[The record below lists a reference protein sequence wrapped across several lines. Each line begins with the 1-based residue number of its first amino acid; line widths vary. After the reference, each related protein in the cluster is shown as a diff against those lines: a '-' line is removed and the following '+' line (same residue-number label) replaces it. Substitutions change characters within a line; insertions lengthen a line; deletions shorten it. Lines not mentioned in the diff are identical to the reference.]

1 MFEVPS
7 LQSLAESIGA
17 ALPSVWLAS
26 SVMILLLLD
35 IFLPEER
42 KDWTPRAALLFIGI
56 SFVLTLLQLIPPDS
70 WLVTQLSWLLTP
82 LNLVSTENSAFFGMY
97 AADGFTDFLNLVT
110 LGTAAF
116 AVLLSTDYLKK
127 ANINHGEFYSLL
139 LLSTAGVMF
148 MVGANNLL
156 LIFVALELLSI
167 PLYIM
172 AAFRATD
179 AQYISQQSALLAKG
193 NVDPQIVKSEESGIK
208 YFILGA
214 FASAFLVYGAALIY
228 GATGHFQLDEIGAA
242 VPTVLQN
249 GTASFLL
256 LAGTAFT
263 LAGLGFKVAAV
274 PFHMWTPDVY
284 EGAPTPVTA
293 FMSVAAKIG
302 GFAALMRLM
311 IVALAYFNVGGT
323 PAASWI
329 ITLQVVAAATLILG
343 NLIAVV
349 QTNVKRLLAYSSIA
363 HAGYILIA
371 VLAVGAAP
379 AMANQSDF
387 LSGAAQAMAV
397 YLLAYLFTN
406 IGAFAVVQALEKP
419 DGSGT
424 NIDDF
429 AGLFKTKPLFAV
441 AMTIFMLSL
450 AGIPLTGG
458 FFGKWLVFA
467 SAVQGNFILIA
478 VIGVLTSVISAFYY
492 LRIVVKMFL
501 DLDAPGS
508 EAPGASRAVAFTI
521 YAAMAGV
528 LFTGIAL
535 PFVVSM
541 VQGISF

>member
-7 LQSLAESIGA
+7 LQVIGESILA
-17 ALPSVWLAS
+17 SFPAVWLAS

-35 IFLPEER
+35 LFLPEER
-42 KDWTPRAALLFIGI
+42 KHWTPRAALLFIGI
-56 SFVLTLLQLIPPDS
+56 SFVATFFSPS
-70 WLVTQLSWLLTP
+70 EGT
-82 LNLVSTENSAFFGMY
+82 AFFGMY
-97 AADGFTDFLNLVT
+97 AADGFTKALNLIT

-116 AVLLSTDYLKK
+116 AVLLSTDYLKS
-127 ANINHGEFYSLL
+127 ANIHHGEYYTLL
-139 LLSTAGVMF
+139 LLSAAGVMF
-148 MVGANNLL
+148 MVGANDLL
-156 LIFVALELLSI
+156 MIFVALELLSI

-172 AAFRATD
+172 AAFRATNAD
-179 AQYISQQSALLAKG
+179 YISQQSALQTRG
-193 NVDPQIVKSEESGIK
+193 DVDPQIVKSEESGIK

-228 GATGHFQLDEIGAA
+228 GATGQFQLQGIADA
-242 VPTVLQN
+242 VPTVLEN

-256 LAGTAFT
+256 LAGAAFSIV
-263 LAGLGFKVAAV
+263 GLGFKVAAV

-293 FMSVAAKIG
+293 YMSVAAKIG

-311 IVALAYFNVGGT
+311 LVALSAFTVGDT

-329 ITLQVVAAATLILG
+329 TALQWIAAATLILG
-343 NLIAVV
+343 NFAAAA

-371 VLAVGAAP
+371 VTAVAAAP
-379 AMANQSDF
+379 AMENPSDF
-387 LSGAAQAMAV
+387 VSSAAQGMVV

-406 IGAFAVVQALEKP
+406 IGAFAVLQALERP

-424 NIDDF
+424 NLDDF
-429 AGLFKTKPLFAV
+429 AGLFKTKPVFAV
-441 AMTIFMLSL
+441 AMTIFLLSL
-450 AGIPLTGG
+450 TGIPLTGG
-458 FFGKWLVFA
+458 FVGKWLVFA
-467 SAVQGNFILIA
+467 SAVQANLILVA

-508 EAPGASRAVAFTI
+508 EAPGANRAVTFTV
-521 YAAMAGV
+521 YAAMVGV
-528 LFTGIAL
+528 LVTGIAL
-535 PFVVSM
+535 PLVVSL
-541 VQGISF
+541 VQGIRF